1 MTARGLRDLL
11 RADLDRLAVP
21 ANGGNDATVSW
32 TKLFSPR
39 FIPVLLVRLSRYC
52 YLSGPLRIL
61 SPMFTWLNVILFG
74 IEFTARCEVGPG
86 LMLPHTSGTVV
97 GALKIGANATIFQG
111 VTFGAKFADL
121 CFDPGARPVVG
132 NDVTVGAGA
141 KVLGGI
147 TIGDGAVIAANSL
160 VIDDVA
166 PGVLMIGVPAVARGA
181 NQ

>member
-1 MTARGLRDLL
+1 MNATELRELL
-11 RADLDRLAVP
+11 HADLVRLVVP
-21 ANGGNDATVSW
+21 DNETTDSTVNW
-32 TKLFSPR
+32 MKLFSPR
-39 FIPVLLVRLSRYC
+39 FIPVLFVRLSRYF
-52 YLSGPLRIL
+52 YLSGPLSVL
-61 SPMFTWLNVILFG
+61 SPVFTWLNVILFG

-97 GALKIGANATIFQG
+97 GALRIGANATIFQG

-121 CFDPGARPVVG
+121 GFIPESRPVVG

-147 TIGDGAVIAANSL
+147 TVGDGAVIAANSL
-160 VIDDVA
+160 VIEDVE
-166 PGVLMIGVPAVARGA
+166 PGAIMIGVPAVARGS